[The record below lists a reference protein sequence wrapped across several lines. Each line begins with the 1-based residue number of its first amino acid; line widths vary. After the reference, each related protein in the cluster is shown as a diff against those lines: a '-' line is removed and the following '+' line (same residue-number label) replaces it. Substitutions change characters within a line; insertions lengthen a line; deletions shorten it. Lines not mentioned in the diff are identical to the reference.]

1 MTEQLTVLLVD
12 DDTSIQSTIYRA
24 LQEEGYSVLAAG
36 NGMDGLDICRQS
48 RHPIDLLVTDVEMP
62 GMSGFDLAE
71 HASQLQ
77 PLMKVIFMSGDA
89 DNGAQRLG
97 GFPDVREFLP
107 KPFGRAALMHK
118 VEVAL
123 RC

>member
-12 DDTSIQSTIYRA
+12 DDTSIQTVLYQA
-24 LQEEGYSVLAAG
+24 LEEEGYSVLAAD
-36 NGMDGLDICRQS
+36 NGMDALEICRQS
-48 RHPIDLLVTDVEMP
+48 RHPIDLLVTDVDMP

-89 DNGAQRLG
+89 DNGGPRLG
-97 GFPDVREFLP
+97 DFQDVREFLP
-107 KPFGRAALMHK
+107 KPFGRAVLMHK
-118 VEVAL
+118 VKVAL
-123 RC
+123 GC